1 MCRNSPNH
9 GAVPPVSISAS
20 GENRCV
26 VFEGYVVSRA
36 YVGTTK
42 EALDDKVSDSSSGFT
57 MGDVVQNFVELFQF
71 FSSCFVVDNTSVLA
85 QTKHVKATKGW
96 MNGKGWPCRRGW
108 QLFKIA
114 KEQYVQW
121 SKAVTSLHIW
131 SSHVINRAANMA
143 NATEACVV
151 HHRNLV

>member
-1 MCRNSPNH
+1 MVVLCRNSANH
-9 GAVPPVSISAS
+9 GAIPPVSISAS

-57 MGDVVQNFVELFQF
+57 MRDVVQNFVELFQF

-96 MNGKGWPCRRGW
+96 MNGKGRPCRRRW
-108 QLFKIA
+108 QLLKITE
-114 KEQYVQW
+114 EQYVQ
-121 SKAVTSLHIW
+121 
-131 SSHVINRAANMA
+131 
-143 NATEACVV
+143 
-151 HHRNLV
+151 